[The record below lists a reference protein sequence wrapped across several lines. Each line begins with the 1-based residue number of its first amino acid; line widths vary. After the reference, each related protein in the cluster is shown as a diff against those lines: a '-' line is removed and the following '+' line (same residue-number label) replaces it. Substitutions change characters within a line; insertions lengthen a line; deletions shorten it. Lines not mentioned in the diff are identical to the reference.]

1 MSLSF
6 TPRAHE
12 TPSAA
17 DEPEMLHMALVG
29 THITA
34 LKDEDRIARL
44 EGGDMSFYL
53 VADGHGGASVA
64 ELAAQR
70 LLPDIAASEE
80 PLEQAMRAAFLRL
93 HAEALQPEHKSGG
106 STATVVALDR
116 RNRQVTCVNVGD
128 SLAYLVLSGADG
140 RPVVTPLA
148 VDHRL
153 QNNEA
158 ERARV
163 IASGGHV
170 SQAVHPATG
179 GPGGPL
185 RGWPGGLA
193 VSRSLG
199 DAAATLP
206 TCGT

>member
-17 DEPEMLHMALVG
+17 DEPEVLHMALVG

-116 RNRQVTCVNVGD
+116 RNRQVTCGNVGD

-163 IASGGHV
+163 IASGGNV
-170 SQAVHPATG
+170 KRNISS
-179 GPGGPL
+179 L
-185 RGWPGGLA
+185 RVGKLCVEKLYAGA
-193 VSRSLG
+193 F
-199 DAAATLP
+199 
-206 TCGT
+206 